1 MWFLDKSNG
10 YPKKKKNKVTM
21 FGVLHSNRKGLFT
34 MPNQDVSKVNF
45 NKVNMEY
52 GVFNVSIANH

>member
-1 MWFLDKSNG
+1 MDIQ
-10 YPKKKKNKVTM
+10 KKKNKVTM
-21 FGVLHSNRKGLFT
+21 FGVLHSNRKRLFT